1 MKISIITVAYN
12 SAATIADTLR
22 SVAAQTYPDIEHIV
36 IDGASTDDTLTVV
49 KAHGR
54 HVQVLVSERDHG
66 IYDAMNKGLAL
77 ASGQIVGFLNS
88 DDMLADPGA
97 VTRIAQGFS
106 ATTVDAVYGDLVFV
120 DPIDTA
126 RVVRYWQPGPYRTGL
141 VPKGWMPPH
150 PTFYVRR
157 DVLRANGGFN
167 VDYRLQADFDLMLR
181 LFEIAKIRS
190 NYLPSTLVR
199 MRIGG
204 ATTGSIGNIVRGN
217 LEAANACRQHG
228 YPGGIGFILGKL
240 ARRVP
245 QFFNRAPR
253 T

>member
-1 MKISIITVAYN
+1 MKISVITVAHN
-12 SAATIADTLR
+12 SAATISDTLR
-22 SVAAQTYPDIEHIV
+22 SVAAQTHPDVEHLV
-36 IDGASTDDTLTVV
+36 IDGASTDDTLAVI
-49 KAHGR
+49 KAHGK
-54 HVQVLVSERDHG
+54 HVQVLVSEPDRG

-77 ASGQIVGFLNS
+77 ASGQFVGFLNS
-88 DDMLADPGA
+88 DDMFADTGA
-97 VTRIAQGFS
+97 VAHIAQGLS
-106 ATTVDAVYGDLVFV
+106 GATVDAVYGDLVFV
-120 DPIDTA
+120 DPVDTA
-126 RVVRYWQPGPYRTGL
+126 RVVRCWRPGPHRHGL

-157 DVLRANGGFN
+157 EVLLANGGFN
-167 VDYRLQADFDLMLR
+167 VEYRLQADFDLMLR

-190 NYLPSTLVR
+190 NYLPRTLVR

-204 ATTGSIGNIVRGN
+204 ATTGSICNILRGN

-228 YPGGIGFILGKL
+228 YPGGLSFILGKL

-245 QFFNRAPR
+245 QFFTRPPR